1 MNGGYVVKKIEPIK
15 IPGGITN
22 CIPEKTMK
30 LPTVRDDKVWA
41 LKLAEKKPEQTDKEL
56 LEKLGN
62 VLNGEIKE
70 YQSRKR
76 HIKWLCYWLMYQQIC
91 WFML

>member
-15 IPGGITN
+15 IPGGTTN
-22 CIPEKTMK
+22 CIPERTMK

-56 LEKLGN
+56 MGKLTDI
-62 VLNGEIKE
+62 LD
-70 YQSRKR
+70 
-76 HIKWLCYWLMYQQIC
+76 
-91 WFML
+91 